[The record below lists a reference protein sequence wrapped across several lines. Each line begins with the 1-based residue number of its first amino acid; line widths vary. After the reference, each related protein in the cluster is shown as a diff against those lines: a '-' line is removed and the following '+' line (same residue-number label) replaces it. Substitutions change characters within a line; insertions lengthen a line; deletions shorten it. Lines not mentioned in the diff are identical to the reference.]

1 VREVGRCEARGGGW
15 VVGHVLGRGDSGLE
29 KTGLGV
35 GGWGLCRR
43 VGRGEMVWGG
53 LGIGGGRR

>member
-35 GGWGLCRR
+35 GGWGLG
-43 VGRGEMVWGG
+43 VVSEGGEG
-53 LGIGGGRR
+53 